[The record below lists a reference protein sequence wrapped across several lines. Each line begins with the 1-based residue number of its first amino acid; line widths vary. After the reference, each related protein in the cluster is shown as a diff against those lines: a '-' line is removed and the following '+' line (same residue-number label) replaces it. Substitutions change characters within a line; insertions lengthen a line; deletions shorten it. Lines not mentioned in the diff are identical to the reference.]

1 MTVARGMVG
10 AALVSWIAVAV
21 VVRDARLATF
31 FGMIAPLMVAV
42 TSWLIAER
50 AWRRDPP
57 SVTPIL
63 MTAFGA
69 KMLFFGAYVAVML
82 KAVAVAAVPF
92 IVSFAGY
99 FIALHL
105 IEALAL
111 RAMFAGTWGQW
122 TVGRGD

>member
-1 MTVARGMVG
+1 MTVARGMVY

-21 VVRDARLATF
+21 LVRDARLATF
-31 FGMIAPLMVAV
+31 FGMIAPLIVAV

-57 SVTPIL
+57 SVMPLL
-63 MTAFGA
+63 MTGFGA

-82 KAVAVAAVPF
+82 KAVAVAPVPF
-92 IVSFAGY
+92 IASFAGY

-105 IEALAL
+105 IEALSL
-111 RAMFAGTWGQW
+111 KRLFAS
-122 TVGRGD
+122 